1 MRLGNITCSFLGLI
15 VLAPAADRDAPPQ
28 YDPANVISISGTVQ
42 DVRELAEPTALR
54 GIHVTLVEKRGMQV
68 YVAPAPFLRAF
79 AVTFVKGDRL
89 HISGSKVR
97 FRGAELVLAREVR
110 RDNDVLVVRDEKG
123 NPYWDDE
130 VVRSKVVTA
139 AD

>member
-1 MRLGNITCSFLGLI
+1 MRLRKVTCSFLGLI
-15 VLAPAADRDAPPQ
+15 VFAPAADRDAGPQ
-28 YDPANVISISGTVQ
+28 YDPATVISISGTVQ
-42 DVRELAEPTALR
+42 EVRELAEPPALK